1 MQATVKA
8 APAPDLSLRGRF
20 APVAISQYPTRSQE
34 SHRRKRS
41 CLPEIATAPLG
52 PRNDKSGN
60 LAPRNHYCNTCNC
73 QWRSMSALQGGNTYG
88 TNSLAQCHQVC
99 HCEEAAGR
107 RGNLA
112 VPDQITGKP
121 SAKTQLPSRDC
132 TPRALPRASR
142 SGRHGPFGA
151 SQWQGRRLSAF
162 FIFQSSGFIHFRAAP
177 LQHTTDSL
185 AKLSTFHFRFST
197 LSHSL
202 LFGIFI

>member
-1 MQATVKA
+1 MVM
-8 APAPDLSLRGRF
+8 APELSLRGRF
-20 APVAISQYPTRSQE
+20 APVAISQYPVGSWG
-34 SHRRKRS
+34 SYRRNRS

-60 LAPRNHYCNTCNC
+60 LAPRNPYCNTCNC

-132 TPRALPRASR
+132 HVA
-142 SGRHGPFGA
+142 
-151 SQWQGRRLSAF
+151 
-162 FIFQSSGFIHFRAAP
+162 
-177 LQHTTDSL
+177 
-185 AKLSTFHFRFST
+185 
-197 LSHSL
+197 SL
-202 LFGIFI
+202 LAMTRQVVPWCISALLRLNCLVQGAHYPQGARRIRKAAKPPTAAQ

>member
-1 MQATVKA
+1 MVN
-8 APAPDLSLRGRF
+8 APELSFRG
-20 APVAISQYPTRSQE
+20 AK
-34 SHRRKRS
+34 RRGNLAVPSPITGQPRRNRN
-41 CLPEIATAPLG
+41 CLPEIAAAPSG

-142 SGRHGPFGA
+142 SGRHVA
-151 SQWQGRRLSAF
+151 
-162 FIFQSSGFIHFRAAP
+162 
-177 LQHTTDSL
+177 
-185 AKLSTFHFRFST
+185 
-197 LSHSL
+197 SL
-202 LFGIFI
+202 LEMTRQGGAVVHQRPCAV